1 MTNLVIGYWIVTT
14 IITIGWFIKQPIGG
28 LEDKDHFTLFDV
40 FGNLFP
46 AVLLG
51 WVMVPVMILS
61 LIKFKR

>member
-1 MTNLVIGYWIVTT
+1 MIVLIIYWIVTT

-40 FGNLFP
+40 FGNVFP
-46 AVLLG
+46 AMLLS
-51 WVMVPVMILS
+51 WVMVPVMTLS